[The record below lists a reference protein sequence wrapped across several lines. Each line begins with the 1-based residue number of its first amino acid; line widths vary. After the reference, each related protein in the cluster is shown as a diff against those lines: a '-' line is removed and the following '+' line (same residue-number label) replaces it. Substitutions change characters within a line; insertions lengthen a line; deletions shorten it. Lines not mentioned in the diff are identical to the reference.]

1 MRNFMMALLSVGFFF
16 TVPAYA
22 ETTVTRDYI
31 QNTIPQAEPV
41 GSGRMEVMFLDIYD
55 ATLYA
60 PQGEW
65 QADEPFALSLHYL
78 RDIEGRKIADT
89 SASEMRNLGMKDEIK
104 LATWHGQ
111 MRDIFPDVDKGTI
124 LTGVYTVKG
133 ESVFFRQGQEI
144 GRIKDPEF
152 GRYFFQIWLS
162 EQTKAPELRA
172 DLLGV
177 R

>member
-1 MRNFMMALLSVGFFF
+1 MRNFVVVLLSIGFFF
-16 TVPAYA
+16 AVPAGA

-31 QNTIPQAEPV
+31 HKTIPQAEPV

-60 PQGEW
+60 PQGQW
-65 QADEPFALSLHYL
+65 QADKPFALSLHYL

-89 SASEMRNLGMKDEIK
+89 SASEMRNLGMTDEIK
-104 LATWHGQ
+104 LATWHSQ

-124 LTGVYTVKG
+124 LTGVYTENG

-162 EQTKAPELRA
+162 EKTRAPELRA
-172 DLLGV
+172 DLLGAK
-177 R
+177 